1 LTWAGRRDH
10 TLILMALQTGIRLSE
25 MIALKRDDLILRT
38 GAHVRLFGKGRKERC
53 TPLAKRTV
61 AVLREWL
68 KEPVRGTEGL
78 LFTNSRGSRLSP
90 DGIQY
95 IVTKYALAASVTCP
109 SLASKRVSPHVF
121 RHTAAMELLLAGLD
135 RTVIA
140 MWLVMGQSNPPQ
152 IYLDANLAM
161 KEQALAKVQPLGARL
176 RRDKPDDALLSFL
189 KDL

>member
-1 LTWAGRRDH
+1 
-10 TLILMALQTGIRLSE
+10 MALQTGIRLSE

-90 DGIQY
+90 DGI
-95 IVTKYALAASVTCP
+95 
-109 SLASKRVSPHVF
+109 
-121 RHTAAMELLLAGLD
+121 
-135 RTVIA
+135 
-140 MWLVMGQSNPPQ
+140 
-152 IYLDANLAM
+152 
-161 KEQALAKVQPLGARL
+161 
-176 RRDKPDDALLSFL
+176 
-189 KDL
+189 